1 MEAAATNHR
10 ENLSPGV
17 RKAAALMLMLGE
29 DVARDILP
37 LLSNAEIQSLA
48 AGTRALRD
56 LEAEEVIEILREYND
71 SLEDAV
77 LLVDGGEGAFR
88 RLAEETLGKD
98 RARAVLDRPSL
109 ALSSSFIDLCTR
121 IEADVLAKI
130 LEKEHPQTVAVILSG
145 LPPAQAGPVL
155 GCLIEERRAEVLR
168 RISTLKSVSND
179 VLRQAE
185 DSLRAEIMGS
195 IADGQIKVD
204 GSTLAVSIIKE
215 VGAGL
220 DQEILEALESNSP
233 ELAADIRRRMFIF
246 DDLVE
251 LSPRDVQTLLREV
264 PTSVLRVALRSAPPS
279 LAEKIF
285 KNMSQRAAMILRE
298 DIDAQGPVPL
308 NQVEEARESV
318 VQTALELARTG
329 KLTMPGQGGGNN
341 AMV

>member
-1 MEAAATNHR
+1 MEAAKAQVQDTM
-10 ENLSPGV
+10 SSGV

-37 LLSNAEIQSLA
+37 ILSNAEIQNLST
-48 AGTRALRD
+48 GTGALQD
-56 LEAEEVIEILREYND
+56 LEAEEVIEILREYNE

-77 LLVDGGEGAFR
+77 LFVDEGEGAFR

-121 IEADVLAKI
+121 IEADALAKI

-145 LPPAQAGPVL
+145 LPPAQAGPIL
-155 GCLIEERRAEVLR
+155 GSIVEDRRAEILR
-168 RISTLKSVSND
+168 RISTLKAVSND
-179 VLRQAE
+179 VLQQAE
-185 DSLRAEIMGS
+185 ESLRAEIMAS

-204 GSTLAVSIIKE
+204 GSTLAISIIKE
-215 VGAGL
+215 VGDGR
-220 DQEILEALESNSP
+220 DQEILEALETDAP
-233 ELAADIRRRMFIF
+233 ELAADIRRKMFIF

-251 LSPRDVQTLLREV
+251 LGVRDVQTLLREV

-279 LAEKIF
+279 LSEKIF
-285 KNMSQRAAMILRE
+285 ANMSQRAAMILRE

-308 NQVEEARESV
+308 DQVEEARESV

-329 KLTMPGQGGGNN
+329 KLTMPGQGGSN